1 VRHIGQNT
9 AQTTAQPAKR
19 DRPGDNP
26 VMADDN
32 AADDNAADD
41 NALAAWLAGPVAA
54 AYDAIAANPRYALSA
69 AQLRA
74 RLARLRRETVAV
86 APAAAASYRS

>member
-26 VMADDN
+26 VV
-32 AADDNAADD
+32 ADDNAADD

-54 AYDAIAANPRYALSA
+54 AYDAIAASPRYALSA

-74 RLARLRRETVAV
+74 RLARVRRETVAA
-86 APAAAASYRS
+86 APEVAASYRS